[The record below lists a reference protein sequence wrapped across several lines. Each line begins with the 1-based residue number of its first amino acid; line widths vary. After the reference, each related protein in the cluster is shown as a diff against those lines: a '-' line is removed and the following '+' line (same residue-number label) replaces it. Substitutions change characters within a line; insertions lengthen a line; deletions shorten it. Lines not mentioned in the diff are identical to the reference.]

1 MQLLWTVILQSH
13 GLEKILLERG
23 NADPGIADTS
33 GRTGLPWIVENGRS
47 HIPREPPIGGMEA
60 D

>member
-23 NADPGIADTS
+23 NTDPGIADTS
-33 GRTGLPWIVENGRS
+33 GRTGLPWVVENGKS
-47 HIPREPPIGGMEA
+47 PIPRESPTGRIEA